1 MLFICTV
8 YINIFQIG
16 ETLLVRPVTEAGA
29 VSADV
34 FLPKGAVWYNYF
46 TGMPMEAGVQHTGK
60 IIWGY

>member
-1 MLFICTV
+1 M
-8 YINIFQIG
+8 
-16 ETLLVRPVTEAGA
+16 VRPVTEAGA

-60 IIWGY
+60 ILEGVSTRMQLIEYEVYNN

>member
-1 MLFICTV
+1 MVFICPV

-16 ETLLVRPVTEAGA
+16 EALLVRPVTEAGA

-60 IIWGY
+60 ILEGY